1 MVVDLLVHLHGVN
14 APDELELAHRP
25 RFAREGEHR
34 RRRPAAGNLASG
46 ETALAEDDDALSG
59 QVTRRQDRRGGD
71 RLGDLQGAR
80 PVRRLDVVRTDFH
93 RVEADRLRGV
103 LREVVA
109 LRLGDD
115 PVHRLDRLERVAP
128 GGALAGEH
136 HRVGAVE
143 HRVGHV
149 RGLCPGRTRML
160 DHRLQ
165 HLGRDDHRTGMPPT
179 GLDDPLLHDGHLVQG
194 DLHSQVA
201 ARDHHPVGLE
211 DDLVEVVERPAP
223 FELGDDLQRPARL
236 ARCFPH
242 LDHVRRRTDVARRE
256 KVGVLLHRH
265 PNVVD
270 VLRGN
275 PERQMTVRQ
284 VDALA
289 ARHGAADDDLR
300 LDHLL
305 VLRADL
311 QLHPAVVYQNLLARL
326 DVRDH
331 VPVERQIHLRAR
343 AQADHVALLEHPRP
357 LEVIEPVAGSH
368 QVDHHTDR
376 PADLLADLPY
386 ETNQTPVFFPGAVGL
401 VQPDDV
407 DAGTD
412 QTRES
417 LLARTGRAD
426 RGNDLGSTLHDPD
439 PLFCRFRTRTAP
451 AARSDPRPGSS
462 SPTRCHTTT
471 RRGRTRRRRPD

>member
-1 MVVDLLVHLHGVN
+1 
-14 APDELELAHRP
+14 
-25 RFAREGEHR
+25 
-34 RRRPAAGNLASG
+34 
-46 ETALAEDDDALSG
+46 
-59 QVTRRQDRRGGD
+59 
-71 RLGDLQGAR
+71 
-80 PVRRLDVVRTDFH
+80 
-93 RVEADRLRGV
+93 
-103 LREVVA
+103 
-109 LRLGDD
+109 
-115 PVHRLDRLERVAP
+115 
-128 GGALAGEH
+128 
-136 HRVGAVE
+136 
-143 HRVGHV
+143 
-149 RGLCPGRTRML
+149 ML

-165 HLGRDDHRTGMPPT
+165 HLGRDDHGTGVPPA

-201 ARDHHPVGLE
+201 PRNHHPVRLE
-211 DDLVEVVERPAP
+211 DDFVEVVEGPPP

-236 ARCFPH
+236 ARRFPH

-300 LDHLL
+300 LDPVLI
-305 VLRADL
+305 LRAHL
-311 QLHPAVVYQNLLARL
+311 QLHPAVVDQDLLARP
-326 DVRDH
+326 DVPDH
-331 VPVERQIHLRAR
+331 VPVERQIRLRAR

-357 LEVIEPVAGSH
+357 LEVIEPVAGTH
-368 QVDHHTDR
+368 QVDHHAYGPAGFLADR
-376 PADLLADLPY
+376 PY
-386 ETNQTPVFFPGAVGL
+386 EANQTPVLFPGAVRL

-407 DAGTD
+407 YAGAD

-426 RGNDLGSTLHDPD
+426 RGDDLGSTLHDPD
-439 PLFCRFRTRTAP
+439 PLFCRLRTRTAP
-451 AARSDPRPGSS
+451 AARSGPRPGSS
-462 SPTRCHTTT
+462 SPIRCHTRT
-471 RRGRTRRRRPD
+471 RRGHTRRRPRPD

>member
-1 MVVDLLVHLHGVN
+1 MN
-14 APDELELAHRP
+14 APDELEFAHRP

-46 ETALAEDDDALSG
+46 ETALAEDDDSLSG

-80 PVRRLDVVRTDFH
+80 PVRRLDVVRADFH
-93 RVEADRLRGV
+93 RVEADRLRRV

-115 PVHRLDRLERVAP
+115 AVHRLDRLERVAP
-128 GGALAGEH
+128 RSALTGEH

-149 RGLCPGRTRML
+149 RGLGPGRTRML

-165 HLGRDDHRTGMPPT
+165 HLGRHDHRTGMPPT

-201 ARDHHPVGLE
+201 PRNHHPVGLE
-211 DDLVEVVERPAP
+211 HDLVEVVECPPP
-223 FELGDDLQRPARL
+223 FELGDDLQGTAGLERG
-236 ARCFPH
+236 FPH
-242 LDHVRRRTDVARRE
+242 LDHVRRCTDVARRE

-300 LDHLL
+300 LDPVLI
-305 VLRADL
+305 LRAHL
-311 QLHPAVVYQNLLARL
+311 QLHAAVVDQDLLARP
-326 DVRDH
+326 DVTDH
-331 VPVERQIHLRAR
+331 VPVERQIRLRAR
-343 AQADHVALLEHPRP
+343 TQPDDVALPEHPRP
-357 LEVIEPVAGSH
+357 LEMIEPVAGTH
-368 QVDHHTDR
+368 QVNHHAHG
-376 PADLLADLPY
+376 PAGLLADCPY
-386 ETNQTPVFFPGAVGL
+386 EANQTPVFFPGAVGL

-407 DAGTD
+407 DAGTN
-412 QTRES
+412 QPCES

-471 RRGRTRRRRPD
+471 RRGRTRRHRPD